1 MARDLDNIDRGIL
14 YMLQKD
20 ARNTTSRDIADK
32 TGVSA
37 STVRNRLD
45 RLEGDGIIR
54 GYHPEIDYEA
64 ANLPLRVMVII
75 TAPPKQRSDIVN
87 KLLDI
92 QGVVDVREMITGNRN
107 IQTEVV
113 GRDTSDIAR
122 ITDAIHDLGVEVES
136 SEIMKRRRVQPF
148 NHFYF
153 SEAVDDMDRE
163 RNDMDWQGVNSE
175 NK

>member
-1 MARDLDNIDRGIL
+1 MARDLDNVDRGIL

-20 ARNTTSRDIADK
+20 ARNTTSEDIADK

-37 STVRNRLD
+37 STIRNRLD
-45 RLEGDGIIR
+45 RLEGDGIIE
-54 GYHPEIDYEA
+54 GYHPKIDYEA
-64 ANLPLRVMVII
+64 ANLPLRVMFII

-122 ITDAIHDLGVEVES
+122 ITDAIHDLGVKVES
-136 SEIMKRRRVQPF
+136 SEIMKRQKVQPF
-148 NHFYF
+148 NHLYF

-163 RNDMDWQGVNSE
+163 RNDMDRQGDNNE

>member
-1 MARDLDNIDRGIL
+1 MARDLDNVDRGIL

-20 ARNTTSRDIADK
+20 ARSTTSEDIADK

-37 STVRNRLD
+37 STIRNRLD
-45 RLEGDGIIR
+45 NLEDDGIIK
-54 GYHPEIDYEA
+54 GYYPEIDYEA
-64 ANLPLRVMVII
+64 ANLPLRVMFVI
-75 TAPPKQRSDIVN
+75 TSPPERRSDIVD

-92 QGVVDVREMITGNRN
+92 QGVIDIREMITGKRN
-107 IQTEVV
+107 IQAEVV
-113 GRDTSDIAR
+113 GRDTSDVVR

-136 SEIMKRRRVQPF
+136 SEIMKRRKVQPF

-153 SEAVDDMDRE
+153 SEAVDDTDR
-163 RNDMDWQGVNSE
+163 RGDDTE

>member
-1 MARDLDNIDRGIL
+1 MARDLDNVDRGIL
-14 YMLQKD
+14 YMLQED
-20 ARNTTSRDIADK
+20 ARNTTSEDIADK

-37 STVRNRLD
+37 STIRNRLE
-45 RLEGDGIIR
+45 RLEDDGVIR

-64 ANLPLRVMVII
+64 ANLPLRVMFVI
-75 TAPPKQRSDIVN
+75 TAPPKQRSDTVK

-92 QGVVDVREMITGNRN
+92 QGVIDIREMVTGRRN

-113 GRDTSDIAR
+113 GRDTSDIVR

-136 SEIMKRRRVQPF
+136 SEIMKQRRVQPF

-153 SEAVDDMDRE
+153 SEAVDITDRHGDGAE
-163 RNDMDWQGVNSE
+163 AE
-175 NK
+175 

>member
-113 GRDTSDIAR
+113 GRDTSDIVR

-163 RNDMDWQGVNSE
+163 RNDMDRQGDNSE
-175 NK
+175 NN

>member
-20 ARNTTSRDIADK
+20 ARNTTSKDISDK

-37 STVRNRLD
+37 STIRNRLD
-45 RLEGDGIIR
+45 RLEGDGIIK

-153 SEAVDDMDRE
+153 SEAVDGMDRKKNDMDR
-163 RNDMDWQGVNSE
+163 QGDDSE

>member
-64 ANLPLRVMVII
+64 ANLPLRVIVII

-113 GRDTSDIAR
+113 GRDTSDIVR
-122 ITDAIHDLGVEVES
+122 ITDTIHDLGVEVES
-136 SEIMKRRRVQPF
+136 SEIMKQRRVQPF

-153 SEAVDDMDRE
+153 SEAVDNMDRE
-163 RNDMDWQGVNSE
+163 RNDMDRQGDNSE

>member
-1 MARDLDNIDRGIL
+1 MARDLDNVDRGIL

-20 ARNTTSRDIADK
+20 ARNTTSEDIADK

-37 STVRNRLD
+37 STIRNRFD
-45 RLEGDGIIR
+45 RLEGDGIIK

-64 ANLPLRVMVII
+64 ANLPLRVMFII
-75 TAPPKQRSDIVN
+75 TAPPKRRSDIVN

-113 GRDTSDIAR
+113 GRDTSDIVR
-122 ITDAIHDLGVEVES
+122 ITDAIHDLGVEVDS

-153 SEAVDDMDRE
+153 SEAVDDMGRQ
-163 RNDMDWQGVNSE
+163 RNDNRQGDNSE
-175 NK
+175 NE

>member
-1 MARDLDNIDRGIL
+1 MARDLDNVDRGIL

-20 ARNTTSRDIADK
+20 ARNTTSEDIADK

-37 STVRNRLD
+37 STIRNRLD
-45 RLEGDGIIR
+45 RLEGDGIIE
-54 GYHPEIDYEA
+54 GYHPKIDYEA
-64 ANLPLRVMVII
+64 ANLPLRVMFII
-75 TAPPKQRSDIVN
+75 TAPPKQRSDTAN

-113 GRDTSDIAR
+113 GRDTGDIVR
-122 ITDAIHDLGVEVES
+122 ITDAIHDLGIEVES
-136 SEIMKRRRVQPF
+136 SEIVKRQKVQPF

-163 RNDMDWQGVNSE
+163 RNNTDRQGDNSE

>member
-1 MARDLDNIDRGIL
+1 MARDLDNVDRGIL

-20 ARNTTSRDIADK
+20 ARNTTSEDIADK

-37 STVRNRLD
+37 STIRNRLD
-45 RLEGDGIIR
+45 RLEGDGIIE
-54 GYHPEIDYEA
+54 GYHPKIDYEA
-64 ANLPLRVMVII
+64 ANLPLRVMFII

-92 QGVVDVREMITGNRN
+92 QGVVDVREMITGKHN

-113 GRDTSDIAR
+113 GRDTSDIVR

-153 SEAVDDMDRE
+153 SEAVDNMDRE
-163 RNDMDWQGVNSE
+163 RNDMDRQEDNNGNG
-175 NK
+175 

>member
-1 MARDLDNIDRGIL
+1 MARDLDNVDRGIL
-14 YMLQKD
+14 YMLQED
-20 ARNTTSRDIADK
+20 ARNTTSEDIADK

-37 STVRNRLD
+37 STIRNRLE
-45 RLEGDGIIR
+45 RLEVDGIIE

-64 ANLPLRVMVII
+64 ANLPLRVMFVI
-75 TAPPKQRSDIVN
+75 TAPPKQRSDTVN
-87 KLLDI
+87 KLLDV
-92 QGVVDVREMITGNRN
+92 QGVIDVREMVTGKRN

-113 GRDTSDIAR
+113 GRDTSDIVR

-153 SEAVDDMDRE
+153 SEAVDDTDRHGDDTE
-163 RNDMDWQGVNSE
+163 TE
-175 NK
+175 

>member
-1 MARDLDNIDRGIL
+1 MARDLDNVDRGIL

-20 ARNTTSRDIADK
+20 ARNTTSEDIADK

-37 STVRNRLD
+37 STIRNRLD
-45 RLEGDGIIR
+45 RLEGDGIIK

-64 ANLPLRVMVII
+64 ANLPLRVMFII
-75 TAPPKQRSDIVN
+75 TAPPKQRSDSMN
-87 KLLDI
+87 RLLDI
-92 QGVVDVREMITGNRN
+92 QGVVDVREMITGKRN

-113 GRDTSDIAR
+113 GRDTGDIVR
-122 ITDAIHDLGVEVES
+122 ITDAIHDLGVEVDS

-153 SEAVDDMDRE
+153 SEAADDINGEGNDMDRQE
-163 RNDMDWQGVNSE
+163 DSSE

>member
-1 MARDLDNIDRGIL
+1 MARDLDNVDRGIL
-14 YMLQKD
+14 YMLQTD
-20 ARNTTSRDIADK
+20 ARNTTSEDIADK

-37 STVRNRLD
+37 STIRNRLE
-45 RLEGDGIIR
+45 RLEDDGIIK

-64 ANLPLRVMVII
+64 ANLPLRVMFVI
-75 TAPPKQRSDIVN
+75 TAPPKQRSDTVN
-87 KLLDI
+87 KLLDV
-92 QGVVDVREMITGNRN
+92 QGVVDIREMVTGRRN

-113 GRDTSDIAR
+113 GRDTSDIVR

-153 SEAVDDMDRE
+153 SEAVDDTDRHGDDSTDE
-163 RNDMDWQGVNSE
+163 
-175 NK
+175 